1 MPSRISVSACAVLFL
16 AVVMPAS
23 MSAQGTAANGA
34 KKSGAAK
41 EKAPGPK
48 RKPPIQASMV
58 GYIDDAIV
66 GSQIRVRS
74 DAALGDT
81 QPDLAE
87 FFQAQAGYDATQ
99 GQGTPA
105 GPKPGLA
112 IKENF
117 QQLYMRGEYA
127 PKQNDRFS
135 FIVDVPVRWVQPILF
150 AEGTTANGT
159 WGNQG
164 GLSDVSAG
172 FKVAAQES
180 ERDSVTFQFLA
191 TFPSGDAGKA
201 LGTAHYAVAPALLY
215 YQKLTDRL
223 SVESQISDSHPIG
236 GDTPGFAGDVVEFGG
251 GPGFVVYNGDRIK
264 FAPVVEFVEWRIFGG
279 HWSNPCLIDPAL
291 IATCPDPPSNQT
303 PSLDTSGGANIINL
317 KGGFRTSIGN
327 NTSIYAG
334 YGHVLTN
341 GNLWYNQ
348 IFRVEFRRTF

>member
-1 MPSRISVSACAVLFL
+1 
-16 AVVMPAS
+16 
-23 MSAQGTAANGA
+23 
-34 KKSGAAK
+34 
-41 EKAPGPK
+41 
-48 RKPPIQASMV
+48 MV
-58 GYIDDAIV
+58 GYIDDPIV
-66 GSQIRVRS
+66 GSQIRVRF

-87 FFQAQAGYDATQ
+87 FSQAQAGYDATQ
-99 GQGTPA
+99 GLGTPA
-105 GPKPGLA
+105 VSQAGPGNQGKFPAALHA
-112 IKENF
+112 RRIC
-117 QQLYMRGEYA
+117 
-127 PKQNDRFS
+127 PKGPLLICFGCSSALGSAN
-135 FIVDVPVRWVQPILF
+135 PV
-150 AEGTTANGT
+150 AAGTTANGT
-159 WGNQG
+159 WGNQA

-172 FKVAAQES
+172 FKIAAQES

-201 LGTAHYAVAPALLY
+201 LGTAHYAVAPAILY

-236 GDTPGFAGDVVEFGG
+236 ADTSGFAGDVLEFGG
-251 GPGFVVYNGDRIK
+251 GPGFVLYNGDRIK

-279 HWSNPCLIDPAL
+279 HWSNPCLVDPAL
-291 IATCPDPPSNQT
+291 IAACPDPPKNLM
-303 PSLDTSGGANIINL
+303 PSLDTSGGANIVNL

-334 YGHVLTN
+334 YGHALTN